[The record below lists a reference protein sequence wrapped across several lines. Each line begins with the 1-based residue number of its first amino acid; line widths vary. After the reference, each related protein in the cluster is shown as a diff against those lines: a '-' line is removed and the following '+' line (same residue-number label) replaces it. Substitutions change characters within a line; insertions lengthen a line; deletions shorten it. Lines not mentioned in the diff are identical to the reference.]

1 MSVIKDRTLGD
12 FSNLAYVE
20 LNSDLEEKV
29 RNGVGVTL
37 KELAD
42 SCIDKYSNEESYQK
56 EDILNV
62 LRKCQ
67 SGEYKDYKIVDYDND
82 NGKTGFVGYAIETNT
97 GELIIT

>member
-1 MSVIKDRTLGD
+1 MNTIKDISLGEFANLSYVDLPYELDVKVKNTANITL
-12 FSNLAYVE
+12 E
-20 LNSDLEEKV
+20 
-29 RNGVGVTL
+29 
-37 KELAD
+37 ELAD

-56 EDILNV
+56 QDILNV
-62 LRKCQ
+62 LRKYQ